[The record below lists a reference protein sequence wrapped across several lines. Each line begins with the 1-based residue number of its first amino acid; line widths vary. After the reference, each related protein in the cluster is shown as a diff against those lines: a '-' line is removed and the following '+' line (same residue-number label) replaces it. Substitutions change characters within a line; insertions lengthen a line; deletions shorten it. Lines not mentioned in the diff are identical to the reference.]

1 MISSV
6 KKMSDVRGAG
16 GSSLRGP
23 EEEMALE
30 LRHEREERQPCENGR
45 RATSGRRDTCK
56 PQGRSEVGL
65 CQGQKANVAF

>member
-1 MISSV
+1 
-6 KKMSDVRGAG
+6 
-16 GSSLRGP
+16 
-23 EEEMALE
+23 MALE